1 MVVKYTKIL
10 NYVLNQNVNVTK
22 RARFATFTM
31 SIVDNYAYC
40 RSINGTQS
48 MYDRAAID
56 HQHAIRIQFHDH
68 S

>member
-31 SIVDNYAYC
+31 SIVDNLCLLPQHKWNTINVRSC
-40 RSINGTQS
+40 R
-48 MYDRAAID
+48 D
-56 HQHAIRIQFHDH
+56 
-68 S
+68 